1 MRCPHCVKLN
11 ITVGSSFCSQEYFK
25 IQWKTHKKNHA
36 IHDAKPGDGN
46 LPLDARSV
54 LSFDPLLATFKVV
67 PNKGEE
73 NDTNIPKSLH
83 NAAELFLRAGLVD
96 SAKNLKSSTDKV
108 LSVLS
113 EGPDGKSTHSLGR
126 ACICWICGFAGL
138 PQNADKTHNTETT
151 PSGVC
156 AHCNSNE
163 QTNFILSLDSS
174 KKPIP
179 WMEFK
184 SKGTEDVVA
193 AAQSAQATPK

>member
-11 ITVGSSFCSQEYFK
+11 ITVGSSFCSQECFK

-96 SAKNLKSSTDKV
+96 
-108 LSVLS
+108 
-113 EGPDGKSTHSLGR
+113 R
-126 ACICWICGFAGL
+126 
-138 PQNADKTHNTETT
+138 
-151 PSGVC
+151 
-156 AHCNSNE
+156 
-163 QTNFILSLDSS
+163 
-174 KKPIP
+174 
-179 WMEFK
+179 
-184 SKGTEDVVA
+184 
-193 AAQSAQATPK
+193 